1 VIIARRSA
9 SGVPHFLMQE
19 RAAGMSFAGGAM
31 VFPGG
36 AVDEADG
43 AYARALAVADDID
56 EMAARIAAVRE
67 TIEECGLV
75 LTARTGAVDA
85 TTSAALRAALR
96 SGTMLAEVADAHG
109 ISFDFMRL
117 IPFARWCPSA
127 QALHKRFDTRFF
139 VAALEEGEQ
148 VDDLLPDGSES
159 VRLAWHSAH
168 EVLEEANAE
177 RGQDHLSNPAQSRA
191 AGPVSQHRGTGGTC
205 ASPPRQPDFPVDR
218 AARRRAASLHPGGAG
233 LSGDVRAPEHRNARV
248 KRAHNIVVMI
258 AAFR

>member
-1 VIIARRSA
+1 VIIARPERFRRA
-9 SGVPHFLMQE
+9 SFSDAGTA
-19 RAAGMSFAGGAM
+19 RAGHELCRGRDG
-31 VFPGG
+31 VFP
-36 AVDEADG
+36 AVRVDEADG

-67 TIEECGLV
+67 TIEECGPGFDRPDGRGRCHDKRCV
-75 LTARTGAVDA
+75 TGGAAIGHDACGGCGRTRQ
-85 TTSAALRAALR
+85 SA
-96 SGTMLAEVADAHG
+96 SN
-109 ISFDFMRL
+109 FMRL

-177 RGQDHLSNPAQSRA
+177 RVKIIFPTRRNLERLAQCRSIEELVEHALRH
-191 AGPVSQHRGTGGTC
+191 PVSLISPWIERRGGEPHLCIPEGLGY
-205 ASPPRQPDFPVDR
+205 PVT
-218 AARRRAASLHPGGAG
+218 SEP
-233 LSGDVRAPEHRNARV
+233 LSTAMRE
-248 KRAHNIVVMI
+248 
-258 AAFR
+258 

>member
-1 VIIARRSA
+1 M
-9 SGVPHFLMQE
+9 PHFLMQE

-177 RGQDHLSNPAQSRA
+177 RVKIIFPTRRNLERLAQCRSIEELVEHARRH
-191 AGPVSQHRGTGGTC
+191 PVSLISPWIERRGGEPHLCIPEGLGY
-205 ASPPRQPDFPVDR
+205 PVT
-218 AARRRAASLHPGGAG
+218 SEP
-233 LSGDVRAPEHRNARV
+233 LSTAMRE
-248 KRAHNIVVMI
+248 
-258 AAFR
+258 